1 MIRGKRKCKRCG
13 ELGHGETSYKC
24 PLNGTKKRQVMLSKL
39 ATSCILIFFSLCCLT
54 CRKRK
59 LRMNTTK
66 YGENAKVPK
75 SRQRSENDADA
86 VVHVDKTIFPQV
98 EGAVHDGV
106 VFPQVEA
113 DIHVEGGV
121 FPQVEADVHD
131 AEAVIPHVEG
141 VVHVEGGV
149 CPQVEPAVHEVGAVV
164 PLVEGVVHLEVV
176 VQVQSP
182 PKSRTPKKILS
193 KKLTPRKLKRM

>member
-1 MIRGKRKCKRCG
+1 M
-13 ELGHGETSYKC
+13 T
-24 PLNGTKKRQVMLSKL
+24 
-39 ATSCILIFFSLCCLT
+39 
-54 CRKRK
+54 
-59 LRMNTTK
+59 
-66 YGENAKVPK
+66 
-75 SRQRSENDADA
+75 
-86 VVHVDKTIFPQV
+86 
-98 EGAVHDGV
+98 
-106 VFPQVEA
+106 
-113 DIHVEGGV
+113 
-121 FPQVEADVHD
+121 QVEADVHD

-149 CPQVEPAVHEVGAVV
+149 CPQLEPAVHEVGAVV